1 MKKVT
6 LISIIFLMTVA
17 VPFNASAA
25 GVTDDNS
32 IEAMVM
38 NYLDGNS
45 NLENARLNDE
55 KQRLDD
61 YAVLSSLDEVEV
73 QIESNNG
80 NIDRLNAQLRDIE
93 LTYSEKAQIKQQ
105 IVHQTIYGYEL
116 EARRE
121 LYTMQVSG
129 NDLYS
134 EYSGNMIDIRE
145 KQVKKTAY
153 ELLLDIAVNEDKIT
167 YLESLEEQ
175 KEHELN
181 VLRESLKIGYA
192 TESNVISAE
201 AALEEVRTQK
211 SVCENE
217 SDYLIS
223 SYNSSS
229 KKEYEDCYIEYTEKE
244 LSAVDDYMQSFKDN
258 SFYGEYYLK
267 QADIYSGYAESL
279 GGILLKMD
287 KDKQGN
293 PLNAYKIS
301 EDEQKY
307 YDRVYRYI
315 ENEQKYYE
323 NEAAIAEHNA
333 VRYEKSL
340 ELYVTETYLN
350 AKSLL
355 AQHKAK
361 SAEIISAEK
370 QLEIY
375 GSLLEL
381 GRITQTDYMEAQNEV
396 LRLRAERRE
405 IETKILNCFYTL
417 DNGIESA

>member
-1 MKKVT
+1 MKKAI
-6 LISIIFLMTVA
+6 LISVIFLMIVS
-17 VPFNASAA
+17 FNVSAA

-32 IEAMVM
+32 IESMVM
-38 NYLDGNS
+38 NYLEGNS
-45 NLENARLNDE
+45 DLENARLNDE

-61 YAVLSSLDEVEV
+61 YAVQNSLDEVEV

-80 NIDRLNAQLRDIE
+80 NIDRLNAQLNDIE

-105 IVHQTIYGYEL
+105 IVHQMIYGYEL

-121 LYTMQVSG
+121 LYTMQVSC
-129 NDLYS
+129 NEIYS
-134 EYSGNMIDIRE
+134 EYSEQIIDMRK

-153 ELLLDIAVNEDKIT
+153 ELLLDIAVNKDKIT

-244 LSAVDDYMQSFKDN
+244 LSAIDDYMQSFKDN
-258 SFYGEYYLK
+258 SFYGEYYRK

-287 KDKQGN
+287 KDKRGN
-293 PLNAYKIS
+293 PLNAYKMS

-323 NEAAIAEHNA
+323 NEAAIAENNA

-340 ELYVTETYLN
+340 ELYVNETYLN
-350 AKSLL
+350 AKSFMT
-355 AQHKAK
+355 QHKAK

-375 GSLLEL
+375 SSLLEL

-396 LRLRAERRE
+396 LRLKAEIRE

>member
-1 MKKVT
+1 MKKAN
-6 LISIIFLMTVA
+6 LISVIFLSIAA
-17 VPFNASAA
+17 VSFNVFAA

-32 IEAMVM
+32 VETMVM
-38 NYLDGNS
+38 NYLEGNS
-45 NLENARLNDE
+45 DLENARLNDE
-55 KQRLDD
+55 KQKLDD
-61 YAVLSSLDEVEV
+61 YAVQNNLDEVEI
-73 QIESNNG
+73 QIELNNG
-80 NIDRLNAQLRDIE
+80 NIDRLNAQLHDIE
-93 LTYSEKAQIKQQ
+93 FTCSEKPQIKHQM
-105 IVHQTIYGYEL
+105 VHQTIYGYEL

-121 LYTMQVSG
+121 LYIMQVSG
-129 NDLYS
+129 NELYS
-134 EYSGNMIDIRE
+134 EYSKLITDMWE

-153 ELLLDIAVNEDKIT
+153 ELLLDIAVNKNKIT

-181 VLRESLKIGYA
+181 VIRESLKIGYA

-201 AALEEVRTQK
+201 AALEKVRTQK

-223 SYNSSS
+223 SYNNSS
-229 KKEYEDCYIEYTEKE
+229 KKKYEDCYIEYAEKE
-244 LSAVDDYMQSFKDN
+244 LSALDDYMQSFRDN
-258 SFYGEYYLK
+258 SFYGEYYRK

-279 GGILLKMD
+279 GEILLKMD
-287 KDKQGN
+287 KDKRGN

-323 NEAAIAEHNA
+323 NEAAIAENNA

-350 AKSLL
+350 AKSFM
-355 AQHKAK
+355 AQHRAK
-361 SAEIISAEK
+361 SAEIILAEK
-370 QLEIY
+370 QLEISR
-375 GSLLEL
+375 SLLEL
-381 GRITQTDYMEAQNEV
+381 GRITQTDHMEAQNEV
-396 LRLRAERRE
+396 LRLKTEIKE
-405 IETKILNCFYTL
+405 IETKILKYYYIL
-417 DNGIESA
+417 DNGVESY

>member
-1 MKKVT
+1 MKKAI
-6 LISIIFLMTVA
+6 LISVIFLMIVA
-17 VPFNASAA
+17 VSFNVSAA

-32 IEAMVM
+32 IESMVM
-38 NYLDGNS
+38 NYLERNS
-45 NLENARLNDE
+45 DLENARLNDE

-73 QIESNNG
+73 QIESNNE

-129 NDLYS
+129 NELYS
-134 EYSGNMIDIRE
+134 EYSERIIDMRE
-145 KQVKKTAY
+145 KQIKKTAY
-153 ELLLDIAVNEDKIT
+153 ELLLDIAVNKDKIT

-217 SDYLIS
+217 VDYLIS

-229 KKEYEDCYIEYTEKE
+229 KKKYEYCYIDYTEKE
-244 LSAVDDYMQSFKDN
+244 LFAVDDYLQSFKDN
-258 SFYGEYYLK
+258 SFYGEYYRK
-267 QADIYSGYAESL
+267 QADIYSRYAESL
-279 GGILLKMD
+279 GEILLKMD

-315 ENEQKYYE
+315 EKEQKYYE
-323 NEAAIAEHNA
+323 NEAAIAENNA

-340 ELYVTETYLN
+340 ELYVNETYLN
-350 AKSLL
+350 AKSFM

-361 SAEIISAEK
+361 SADIISAEK

-396 LRLRAERRE
+396 LRLKAEIRE
-405 IETKILNCFYTL
+405 IEMKILNCFYAL